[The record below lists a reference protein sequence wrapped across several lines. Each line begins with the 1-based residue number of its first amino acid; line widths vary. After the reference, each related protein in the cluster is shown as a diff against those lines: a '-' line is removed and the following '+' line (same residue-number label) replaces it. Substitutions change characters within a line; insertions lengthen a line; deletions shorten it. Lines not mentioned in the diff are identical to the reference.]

1 MISAHVKSKLKQQM
15 KDLVTAN
22 YYKKYLQNFKYNLKR
37 VCIFHLILVGIL
49 ILSVKNGDGVG
60 GGGGEGVLHPLYLP
74 PLGTSLCLGNRSRH
88 CLGVSSYFRSGFVCL
103 PIKLNHILEVNHL
116 KFLQHDQSLLDLDQV
131 YKRWVS
137 RPAVA

>member
-60 GGGGEGVLHPLYLP
+60 GGGGGLLNAKNLLSMVKVICQH
-74 PLGTSLCLGNRSRH
+74 SLSYIFTHVVKKGNFP
-88 CLGVSSYFRSGFVCL
+88 VF
-103 PIKLNHILEVNHL
+103 
-116 KFLQHDQSLLDLDQV
+116 
-131 YKRWVS
+131 
-137 RPAVA
+137 

>member
-49 ILSVKNGDGVG
+49 ILSVKKGDGVG
-60 GGGGEGVLHPLYLP
+60 GGGGGLLNAKNLLSMAKVICQH
-74 PLGTSLCLGNRSRH
+74 SLSYIFTHVVKKGNFP
-88 CLGVSSYFRSGFVCL
+88 VF
-103 PIKLNHILEVNHL
+103 
-116 KFLQHDQSLLDLDQV
+116 
-131 YKRWVS
+131 
-137 RPAVA
+137 

>member
-60 GGGGEGVLHPLYLP
+60 GGGGGLLNAKNLLSMAKVICQH
-74 PLGTSLCLGNRSRH
+74 SLSYIFTHVVKKGNFP
-88 CLGVSSYFRSGFVCL
+88 VF
-103 PIKLNHILEVNHL
+103 
-116 KFLQHDQSLLDLDQV
+116 
-131 YKRWVS
+131 
-137 RPAVA
+137 